1 MSEKKKQEY
10 TTGGLKNR
18 QDVEHALASA
28 EYRPSQKV
36 TDAAS
41 DLKQW
46 QANRPGD
53 YESAYQGRIEDL
65 IGQLLERNSFQ
76 YSYAQDPL
84 YRQYAQQYTQNARNA
99 SADAAAQ
106 AAALTGGYGSSYAA
120 SVAQQAYQQQMGA
133 LNDALPSL
141 YRLALDTY
149 NSEGDDVVTRIDQLN
164 TQEKNAQAQ
173 YNAELSDYYSQL
185 DRKGSAYN
193 AAYEQDYGRYQD
205 YLGRL
210 DTLYGY
216 YSNQE
221 QQAIA
226 KRQQTFNNVLS
237 ILGVIGDAVQLAIT
251 GTTGIGS
258 LVGAL
263 ANTGYNMYAKDRAYA
278 AERAD
283 AAWDQQMQETQRQD
297 SLAQQKYKNDPQKQQ
312 EELMKLQQEHGYNPM
327 GGCMPMLLT
336 MLVLFGFL
344 GVVYYP
350 VHYIFGV
357 SNEAVKAA
365 CEAIGLA
372 TTNTSTMQ
380 TALIQAIH
388 NGASID
394 PSIISASVV
403 AEIQNFNTSFFGMD
417 MCDVPGFHLTPIAIF
432 PAIATVT
439 MFVSYFIT
447 QKLSGMDAQ
456 MQGSM
461 KVMMLVMNLMFV
473 TFCFNAPVGFSLYY
487 GVSNVVQIFQS
498 YVTYKIYSP
507 EKFKAQYEAEL
518 AAKRAEKK
526 KKRTVTVEQNGKQVE
541 KEVTLGEANKLRLEM
556 ARQRE
561 AELYKDE
568 RTTPLN
574 KD

>member
-1 MSEKKKQEY
+1 MSTEKKKEQQLLEDVTAQHAVQSSYSTAGLNSRKEVENALANAEY
-10 TTGGLKNR
+10 VPGQSVTNAAADLKN
-18 QDVEHALASA
+18 
-28 EYRPSQKV
+28 
-36 TDAAS
+36 
-41 DLKQW
+41 W
-46 QANRPGD
+46 QQNRPGK
-53 YESAYQGRIEDL
+53 YESTYQGRIEDL

-173 YNAELSDYYSQL
+173 YNAELSNYYSQL

-263 ANTGYNMYAKDRAYA
+263 ANTMSYK
-278 AERAD
+278 
-283 AAWDQQMQETQRQD
+283 QLQMIH
-297 SLAQQKYKNDPQKQQ
+297 
-312 EELMKLQQEHGYNPM
+312 LQ
-327 GGCMPMLLT
+327 
-336 MLVLFGFL
+336 
-344 GVVYYP
+344 
-350 VHYIFGV
+350 
-357 SNEAVKAA
+357 
-365 CEAIGLA
+365 
-372 TTNTSTMQ
+372 
-380 TALIQAIH
+380 
-388 NGASID
+388 
-394 PSIISASVV
+394 
-403 AEIQNFNTSFFGMD
+403 
-417 MCDVPGFHLTPIAIF
+417 
-432 PAIATVT
+432 
-439 MFVSYFIT
+439 
-447 QKLSGMDAQ
+447 
-456 MQGSM
+456 
-461 KVMMLVMNLMFV
+461 
-473 TFCFNAPVGFSLYY
+473 
-487 GVSNVVQIFQS
+487 
-498 YVTYKIYSP
+498 
-507 EKFKAQYEAEL
+507 
-518 AAKRAEKK
+518 
-526 KKRTVTVEQNGKQVE
+526 
-541 KEVTLGEANKLRLEM
+541 
-556 ARQRE
+556 
-561 AELYKDE
+561 
-568 RTTPLN
+568 
-574 KD
+574 

>member
-1 MSEKKKQEY
+1 MA
-10 TTGGLKNR
+10 GAG
-18 QDVEHALASA
+18 
-28 EYRPSQKV
+28 YRPGQSV
-36 TDAAS
+36 TNAANA
-41 DLKQW
+41 LKEW
-46 QANRPGD
+46 QDKRPEAYQSG
-53 YESAYQGRIEDL
+53 YQGRINEVLDR
-65 IGQLLERNSFQ
+65 LLARENFA
-76 YSYAQDPL
+76 YSYTQDPL

-226 KRQQTFNNVLS
+226 KRKQAFNGVLS

-258 LVGAL
+258 LVGTL

-297 SLAQQKYKNDPQKQQ
+297 SLAQQKYKNEQAERQYQDTLRQQ
-312 EELMKLQQEHGYNPM
+312 EFNNNVTSEKLEYRKGRM
-327 GGCMPMLLT
+327 GAQ
-336 MLVLFGFL
+336 
-344 GVVYYP
+344 
-350 VHYIFGV
+350 
-357 SNEAVKAA
+357 AV
-365 CEAIGLA
+365 
-372 TTNTSTMQ
+372 
-380 TALIQAIH
+380 
-388 NGASID
+388 
-394 PSIISASVV
+394 
-403 AEIQNFNTSFFGMD
+403 
-417 MCDVPGFHLTPIAIF
+417 
-432 PAIATVT
+432 
-439 MFVSYFIT
+439 
-447 QKLSGMDAQ
+447 
-456 MQGSM
+456 QGSPERPAGCG
-461 KVMMLVMNLMFV
+461 KRRGKECGQFGRLGAAGAVLSSGGSTIVPYS
-473 TFCFNAPVGFSLYY
+473 AARLYRQGRSDTAIRSELLKEGY
-487 GVSNVVQIFQS
+487 SNDEVANI
-498 YVTYKIYSP
+498 
-507 EKFKAQYEAEL
+507 L
-518 AAKRAEKK
+518 
-526 KKRTVTVEQNGKQVE
+526 KQ
-541 KEVTLGEANKLRLEM
+541 LGS
-556 ARQRE
+556 
-561 AELYKDE
+561 
-568 RTTPLN
+568 
-574 KD
+574 

>member
-1 MSEKKKQEY
+1 MSTEKKKEQQLLEDVTAQPAVQSSYSTAGLNSRKEVENALTNAVY
-10 TTGGLKNR
+10 TPG
-18 QDVEHALASA
+18 QS
-28 EYRPSQKV
+28 V
-36 TDAAS
+36 TDAAA
-41 DLKQW
+41 DLRNW
-46 QANRPGD
+46 QQNRPGK

-65 IGQLLERNSFQ
+65 IGQLMERNSFQ

-216 YSNQE
+216 YSSQE

-237 ILGVIGDAVQLAIT
+237 ILGIIGDAVQLAI
-251 GTTGIGS
+251 
-258 LVGAL
+258 
-263 ANTGYNMYAKDRAYA
+263 TGYNMYAKDRAYA

-297 SLAQQKYKNDPQKQQ
+297 SLAQQKYKNEQAERQYQDTLRQQ
-312 EELMKLQQEHGYNPM
+312 EFNNNVTSEKLNIAKGEWALKQ
-327 GGCMPMLLT
+327 
-336 MLVLFGFL
+336 
-344 GVVYYP
+344 
-350 VHYIFGV
+350 
-357 SNEAVKAA
+357 SKAA
-365 CEAIGLA
+365 QSAQQAAANAGAKSAGSSGGSGRGSVLSSGGSTIVPYSAARLYRQGRSDTAIRSELLKEGYS
-372 TTNTSTMQ
+372 N
-380 TALIQAIH
+380 
-388 NGASID
+388 D
-394 PSIISASVV
+394 EV
-403 AEIQNFNTSFFGMD
+403 ANILKQ
-417 MCDVPGFHLTPIAIF
+417 L
-432 PAIATVT
+432 
-439 MFVSYFIT
+439 
-447 QKLSGMDAQ
+447 
-456 MQGSM
+456 GS
-461 KVMMLVMNLMFV
+461 
-473 TFCFNAPVGFSLYY
+473 
-487 GVSNVVQIFQS
+487 
-498 YVTYKIYSP
+498 
-507 EKFKAQYEAEL
+507 
-518 AAKRAEKK
+518 
-526 KKRTVTVEQNGKQVE
+526 
-541 KEVTLGEANKLRLEM
+541 
-556 ARQRE
+556 
-561 AELYKDE
+561 
-568 RTTPLN
+568 
-574 KD
+574 

>member
-1 MSEKKKQEY
+1 MSTEKKKEQQLLEDVTARPAVQSSYSTAGLNSRKEVENALTNAVY
-10 TTGGLKNR
+10 TPG
-18 QDVEHALASA
+18 QS
-28 EYRPSQKV
+28 V
-36 TDAAS
+36 TDAAA
-41 DLKQW
+41 DLRNW
-46 QANRPGD
+46 QQNRPGK

-84 YRQYAQQYTQNARNA
+84 YRQYARQYTQNARNA
-99 SADAAAQ
+99 SA
-106 AAALTGGYGSSYAA
+106 
-120 SVAQQAYQQQMGA
+120 AQQAYQQQMGA

-210 DTLYGY
+210 NTLYGY

-283 AAWDQQMQETQRQD
+283 AAWGQQMQETQRQD
-297 SLAQQKYKNDPQKQQ
+297 SLAQQKYKNEQAERQYQDTLRQQ
-312 EELMKLQQEHGYNPM
+312 EFNNNVTSEKLNIAKGEWALKQ
-327 GGCMPMLLT
+327 
-336 MLVLFGFL
+336 
-344 GVVYYP
+344 
-350 VHYIFGV
+350 
-357 SNEAVKAA
+357 SKAA
-365 CEAIGLA
+365 QSAQQAAANAGAKSAGSSGGSGSGSVLSSGGSTIVPYSAARLYRQGRSDTAIRGELLKEGYS
-372 TTNTSTMQ
+372 N
-380 TALIQAIH
+380 
-388 NGASID
+388 D
-394 PSIISASVV
+394 EV
-403 AEIQNFNTSFFGMD
+403 ANILKQ
-417 MCDVPGFHLTPIAIF
+417 L
-432 PAIATVT
+432 
-439 MFVSYFIT
+439 
-447 QKLSGMDAQ
+447 
-456 MQGSM
+456 GS
-461 KVMMLVMNLMFV
+461 
-473 TFCFNAPVGFSLYY
+473 
-487 GVSNVVQIFQS
+487 
-498 YVTYKIYSP
+498 
-507 EKFKAQYEAEL
+507 
-518 AAKRAEKK
+518 
-526 KKRTVTVEQNGKQVE
+526 
-541 KEVTLGEANKLRLEM
+541 
-556 ARQRE
+556 
-561 AELYKDE
+561 
-568 RTTPLN
+568 
-574 KD
+574 

>member
-1 MSEKKKQEY
+1 MSTEKKKEQQLLEDVAAQPAVQSSYSTAGLNSRKEVENALTNAVY
-10 TTGGLKNR
+10 TPG
-18 QDVEHALASA
+18 QS
-28 EYRPSQKV
+28 V
-36 TDAAS
+36 TDAAA
-41 DLKQW
+41 DLRNW
-46 QANRPGD
+46 QQNRPGK

-226 KRQQTFNNVLS
+226 KRKQAFNGVLS

-283 AAWDQQMQETQRQD
+283 AAWDQQMQETQRQYQD
-297 SLAQQKYKNDPQKQQ
+297 TLRQQEFNNNATSEKLNIAKGEWALKQSKAAQSAQQAAANAGAKSAGSSGGSGSGSVLSSGGGTIVPYSAARLYRQGRSDTAIRSELLKEGYSNDEVNNILKQ
-312 EELMKLQQEHGYNPM
+312 
-327 GGCMPMLLT
+327 
-336 MLVLFGFL
+336 L
-344 GVVYYP
+344 G
-350 VHYIFGV
+350 
-357 SNEAVKAA
+357 S
-365 CEAIGLA
+365 
-372 TTNTSTMQ
+372 
-380 TALIQAIH
+380 
-388 NGASID
+388 
-394 PSIISASVV
+394 
-403 AEIQNFNTSFFGMD
+403 
-417 MCDVPGFHLTPIAIF
+417 
-432 PAIATVT
+432 
-439 MFVSYFIT
+439 
-447 QKLSGMDAQ
+447 
-456 MQGSM
+456 
-461 KVMMLVMNLMFV
+461 
-473 TFCFNAPVGFSLYY
+473 
-487 GVSNVVQIFQS
+487 
-498 YVTYKIYSP
+498 
-507 EKFKAQYEAEL
+507 
-518 AAKRAEKK
+518 
-526 KKRTVTVEQNGKQVE
+526 
-541 KEVTLGEANKLRLEM
+541 
-556 ARQRE
+556 
-561 AELYKDE
+561 
-568 RTTPLN
+568 
-574 KD
+574 

>member
-1 MSEKKKQEY
+1 MSTEKKKEQQLLEDVTAQPAVQSSYSTAGLNSRKEVENALTNAVY
-10 TTGGLKNR
+10 TPG
-18 QDVEHALASA
+18 QS
-28 EYRPSQKV
+28 V
-36 TDAAS
+36 TDAAA
-41 DLKQW
+41 DLRNW
-46 QANRPGD
+46 QQNRPGK

-221 QQAIA
+221 QQAI
-226 KRQQTFNNVLS
+226 
-237 ILGVIGDAVQLAIT
+237 T

-297 SLAQQKYKNDPQKQQ
+297 SLAQQKYKNEQAERQYQDTLRQQ
-312 EELMKLQQEHGYNPM
+312 EFNNNVTSEKLNIAKGEWALKQ
-327 GGCMPMLLT
+327 
-336 MLVLFGFL
+336 
-344 GVVYYP
+344 
-350 VHYIFGV
+350 
-357 SNEAVKAA
+357 SKAA
-365 CEAIGLA
+365 QSAQQAAANAGAKSAGSSGGSGSGSVLSSGGGTIVPYSAARLYRQGRSDTAIRSELLKEGYS
-372 TTNTSTMQ
+372 N
-380 TALIQAIH
+380 
-388 NGASID
+388 D
-394 PSIISASVV
+394 
-403 AEIQNFNTSFFGMD
+403 EIANILKQ
-417 MCDVPGFHLTPIAIF
+417 L
-432 PAIATVT
+432 
-439 MFVSYFIT
+439 
-447 QKLSGMDAQ
+447 
-456 MQGSM
+456 GS
-461 KVMMLVMNLMFV
+461 
-473 TFCFNAPVGFSLYY
+473 
-487 GVSNVVQIFQS
+487 
-498 YVTYKIYSP
+498 
-507 EKFKAQYEAEL
+507 
-518 AAKRAEKK
+518 
-526 KKRTVTVEQNGKQVE
+526 
-541 KEVTLGEANKLRLEM
+541 
-556 ARQRE
+556 
-561 AELYKDE
+561 
-568 RTTPLN
+568 
-574 KD
+574 

>member
-1 MSEKKKQEY
+1 MSTEKKKEQQLLEDVTAQPAVQSSYRTAGLNSRKEVENALVNAVY
-10 TTGGLKNR
+10 TPG
-18 QDVEHALASA
+18 QS
-28 EYRPSQKV
+28 V
-36 TDAAS
+36 TDAAA
-41 DLKQW
+41 DLRNW
-46 QANRPGD
+46 QQNRPGK

-84 YRQYAQQYTQNARNA
+84 YRQYAQQYTQDARNA

-164 TQEKNAQAQ
+164 TQEQNAQAQ

-226 KRQQTFNNVLS
+226 KRKQAFNNVLS

-283 AAWDQQMQETQRQD
+283 AAWGQQMQETQRQD
-297 SLAQQKYKNDPQKQQ
+297 TLRQQEFNNNATSEKLNIAKGEWALKQSKAAQSAQQAAANAGAKSAGSSGGSGSGSVLSSGGGTIVPYSAARLYRQGRSDTAIRSELLKEGYSNDEIANILKQ
-312 EELMKLQQEHGYNPM
+312 
-327 GGCMPMLLT
+327 
-336 MLVLFGFL
+336 L
-344 GVVYYP
+344 G
-350 VHYIFGV
+350 
-357 SNEAVKAA
+357 S
-365 CEAIGLA
+365 
-372 TTNTSTMQ
+372 
-380 TALIQAIH
+380 
-388 NGASID
+388 
-394 PSIISASVV
+394 
-403 AEIQNFNTSFFGMD
+403 
-417 MCDVPGFHLTPIAIF
+417 
-432 PAIATVT
+432 
-439 MFVSYFIT
+439 
-447 QKLSGMDAQ
+447 
-456 MQGSM
+456 
-461 KVMMLVMNLMFV
+461 
-473 TFCFNAPVGFSLYY
+473 
-487 GVSNVVQIFQS
+487 
-498 YVTYKIYSP
+498 
-507 EKFKAQYEAEL
+507 
-518 AAKRAEKK
+518 
-526 KKRTVTVEQNGKQVE
+526 
-541 KEVTLGEANKLRLEM
+541 
-556 ARQRE
+556 
-561 AELYKDE
+561 
-568 RTTPLN
+568 
-574 KD
+574 